1 MSKKPTSKLG
11 RGLSA
16 LMEDITPLTAPMKDL
31 EVKDLEKKGDQSK
44 KDNLAKDIKTA
55 EVETMAAPKW
65 TNMVAID
72 LLERNPDQPRRHFDK
87 TLLEELTN
95 SIRDKGVLQP
105 ILVRPLPKSYEA
117 KGVKTQGRYQIV
129 AGERRWQA
137 SVNAGVEYMPVL
149 VRDLSDRE
157 VLEIGVVEN
166 VQRADLNAIEEAL
179 AYKALKDQF
188 GRKQEDIA
196 SAVGKSRSHVA
207 NCLRLLTLPVLAREY
222 LADGKI
228 SAGHARAIL
237 SAPDPQ
243 ALAEAIVSKNLSVR
257 DAENWA
263 HMMQKAVRNPKPESQ
278 KTDADTRFIQTQ
290 LAEHLGL
297 KVKLSHKNPGGSMT
311 IKYKTLEELEDLIA
325 KLRKS

>member
-1 MSKKPTSKLG
+1 MSKKPTSLG

-16 LMEDITPLTAPMKDL
+16 LMEDIAPITAPMG
-31 EVKDLEKKGDQSK
+31 EAS
-44 KDNLAKDIKTA
+44 KDNTPKTA
-55 EVETMAAPKW
+55 TEAQSTKW
-65 TNMVAID
+65 TNMVSID

-117 KGVKTQGRYQIV
+117 KGMKTEGRYQIV

-137 SVNAGVEYMPVL
+137 SVNAGLEFMPVL
-149 VRDLSDRE
+149 VRELSDRD

-166 VQRADLNAIEEAL
+166 VQRADLNPIEEAL

-207 NCLRLLTLPVLAREY
+207 NCLRLLSLPVLAREY

-243 ALAEAIVSKNLSVR
+243 ALAEAIVSKDLSVR
-257 DAENWA
+257 DAESWA
-263 HMMQKAVRNPKPESQ
+263 HMMQKAIRNPKPETA
-278 KTDADTRFIQTQ
+278 KPDADTRFIQTQ
-290 LAEHLGL
+290 LSEHLGL

-311 IKYKTLEELEDLIA
+311 IKYKTLEDLEDLIA
-325 KLRKS
+325 KLRRS